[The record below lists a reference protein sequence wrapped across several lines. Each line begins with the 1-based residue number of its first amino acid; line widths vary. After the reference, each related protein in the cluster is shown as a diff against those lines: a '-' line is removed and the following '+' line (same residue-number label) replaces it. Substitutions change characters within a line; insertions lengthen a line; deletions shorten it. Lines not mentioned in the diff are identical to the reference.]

1 MDEPGGFEDLLRK
14 GLDPDISMDGIG
26 PPQTW
31 RFLCYHCGFGYN
43 IIGYGPI
50 WRSEL
55 VKRLNARDAVCPRCK
70 QTQKQTLPEVV
81 RIIDGEECSTRSI
94 FVN

>member
-1 MDEPGGFEDLLRK
+1 MVDFENLLRE
-14 GLDPDISMDGIG
+14 GLDPDISMDGVG
-26 PPQTW
+26 PPQSW
-31 RFLCYHCGFGYN
+31 EFLCYHCDFGFN

-55 VKRLNARDAVCPRCK
+55 VKRLNAGVCPNCK

-81 RIIDGEECSTRSI
+81 RIIDGEERSTRSV